1 MPLIEVCLFFYFIGV
16 LALRLIT
23 IQIKYTILI
32 VWNLK
37 KLNLWI
43 FSSIDLLAHI

>member
-1 MPLIEVCLFFYFIGV
+1 MPLIDICLILLCIGV

-23 IQIKYTILI
+23 IIIIKIKYTILI

-37 KLNLWI
+37 
-43 FSSIDLLAHI
+43 